1 MYRKLHWASL
11 GLTTTSGLI
20 SAQVLPWLT
29 SLNFRLYRLI
39 LADSP
44 MLTLQDSSLWW
55 VKLDLVLT
63 SRDSPD
69 LRKIKMEKKNKKSMV
84 LFKYLWLATSETNSS
99 YFLSPLSL
107 LCNYG

>member
-44 MLTLQDSSLWW
+44 MLILQDSSLWW

-69 LRKIKMEKKNKKSMV
+69 LRKIKMEK
-84 LFKYLWLATSETNSS
+84 
-99 YFLSPLSL
+99 
-107 LCNYG
+107 